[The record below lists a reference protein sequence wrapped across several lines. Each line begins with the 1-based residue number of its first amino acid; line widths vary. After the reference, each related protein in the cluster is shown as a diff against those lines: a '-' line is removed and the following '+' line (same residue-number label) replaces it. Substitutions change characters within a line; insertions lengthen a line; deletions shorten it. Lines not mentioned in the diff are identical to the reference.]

1 MVTPASLTVCPACP
15 CPDAERLAGR
25 DALLSEVE
33 ALWAFRLR
41 RLRPAVPIAGL
52 VDRLV
57 FTQPPPHAVLRCR
70 ACGTL
75 RREPAERGIREVYA
89 RDALCASALPR
100 LSRLGR
106 AALAA
111 RVRRLTT
118 LFGRPGAGLEV
129 GPYAGGFLA
138 AAEAGGWRFEG
149 IDVNPRV
156 VRFLRARGLRAGCGS
171 LEDVPARARF
181 DVIAIWNCFEQLE
194 DPCAVVRLA
203 RERLRPGGLLALRTP
218 NGAFYAALRPRLT
231 GRAAPLV
238 RALLAHSN
246 LLGFPYRHAF
256 CIDALTGL
264 LRAHGFRIART
275 LGDALVPLADEWTP
289 AWAAAEERVLRL
301 AMRAAIGLAALAGG
315 GTAPAPWL
323 EVYARAEAA

>member
-1 MVTPASLTVCPACP
+1 MAMSAPPTTCPVCPCR
-15 CPDAERLAGR
+15 DAEQLAGR
-25 DALLSEVE
+25 DALLAEVE

-52 VDRLV
+52 VDRIV

-75 RREPAERGIREVYA
+75 RREPAECGIVEVYA
-89 RDALCASALPR
+89 HDALCASALPR

-106 AALAA
+106 AVLAA
-111 RVRRLTT
+111 RVERLTV
-118 LFGRPGAGLEV
+118 LLGRPGAGLEV
-129 GPYAGGFLA
+129 GPYAGAFLA

-149 IDVNPRV
+149 VDVNPGV
-156 VRFLRARGLRAGCGS
+156 VRFLRTRGLRASCGS
-171 LEDVPARARF
+171 LEDVPAHARF
-181 DVIAIWNCFEQLE
+181 DAIAIWNCFEQLE
-194 DPCAVVRLA
+194 DPCAVLRLA

-218 NGAFYAALRPRLT
+218 NGAFYAALRPRLR
-231 GRAAPLV
+231 GRAAPLA

-256 CIDALTGL
+256 GIDALTGL
-264 LRAHGFRIART
+264 LRAHGFRIVRT

-289 AWAAAEERVLRL
+289 AWAAVEERVLRL
-301 AMRAAIGLAALAGG
+301 AVRAAIGVAALVGG
-315 GTAPAPWL
+315 GTALAPWL